1 MDKRF
6 NIKLESVNVLVIED
20 EKTANFGIALYKAVD
35 DVSFLQALNTASYD
49 LERKLAD
56 AEEPPED
63 ESEETDELE
72 DGEPK
77 EDDEPLYTGTVI
89 VTKGG
94 DAVFTAGTVIK
105 VTDGNAQVDDSR
117 STSALSKEGLNSL
130 LRLMPPLASFKGFKS
145 TMDAIGVEVAELKE
159 GQV

>member
-20 EKTANFGIALYKAVD
+20 EKTANFGIALYRAVD

-49 LERKLAD
+49 LARKLTD
-56 AEEPPED
+56 TEEPQED
-63 ESEETDELE
+63 ESEET
-72 DGEPK
+72 EP
-77 EDDEPLYTGTVI
+77 EDDEPLYTGTVV

-94 DAVFTAGTVIK
+94 DAVFPAGTVIK

-117 STSALSKEGLNSL
+117 STSALSKERLNSL
-130 LRLMPPLASFKGFKS
+130 LRLMLPLASFKELKS
-145 TMDAIGVEVAELKE
+145 TMDAIGIEVAELKE

>member
-20 EKTANFGIALYKAVD
+20 KKTENFGIALYKDVD

-49 LERKLAD
+49 LARKLTD
-56 AEEPPED
+56 TEEPQED
-63 ESEETDELE
+63 ESEETDE
-72 DGEPK
+72 PV

-89 VTKGG
+89 VTKG
-94 DAVFTAGTVIK
+94 DDVFTVGTVIK

-117 STSALSKEGLNSL
+117 STFTLFKGDLNLL
-130 LRLMPPLASFKGFKS
+130 LRLMYPLASFKELKS
-145 TMDAIGVEVAELKE
+145 TMDAIGIEVAELKE

>member
-1 MDKRF
+1 MEKRF
-6 NIKLESVNVLVIED
+6 KIKLESANVLVIED
-20 EKTANFGIALYKAVD
+20 EKTGNFGISLYKDVN
-35 DVSFLQALNTASYD
+35 DVSFLQALKTASYD
-49 LERKLAD
+49 LEGKLTD
-56 AEEPPED
+56 TDEPKED
-63 ESEETDELE
+63 EPEET
-72 DGEPK
+72 EPE

-117 STSALSKEGLNSL
+117 STSALSKGGLNSL
-130 LRLMPPLASFKGFKS
+130 LRLMPPLASFKELKS